1 MEFRKLNL
9 EIIISVGYVPSY
21 FWKTSSC
28 GMGLYVMVYMSQES
42 VADIKCQEALSKVE
56 LYNSLSS
63 SVFIMF
69 FSIHLD

>member
-1 MEFRKLNL
+1 
-9 EIIISVGYVPSY
+9 
-21 FWKTSSC
+21 
-28 GMGLYVMVYMSQES
+28 MGLYVMVYMSQES

-69 FSIHLD
+69 FLNPLGLNR